1 MAASITAPTS
11 AQAAAPIERQ
21 VICLEIEPGLVCLRG
36 LSPQRL
42 RFEVEYGLERG
53 TTANS
58 FLLEGGV
65 GSGGQLV
72 PPVLVHPP
80 GASFAAA
87 FLEQLGQLVPAD
99 AALKVVVGHV
109 NPNRVALLRQLA
121 ERWPQLMLVASN
133 TGAKLLT
140 ELWQQR
146 KPGPPAQS
154 SSPSNGAAS
163 SSALP
168 ASAPPSNAPPSSS
181 QSNSAPASG
190 TTASNSPANGAESAS
205 DGSPVEA
212 PIPALP
218 PIDVVKQEVSR
229 KLANGYQLRLIPT
242 PTPRWPGALVAFE
255 ERTGLL
261 LSGKFF
267 AAHLCTESWAEAN
280 RSSTEEDRRYFYDC
294 LMAPMARQV
303 ESVVERL
310 EELDIRCIAPGHG
323 PAIAESWRSLL
334 VDYRRWGEPQ
344 ERSRLSVALLY
355 ASAYGNTAAIA
366 DALAQGVARTGVRV
380 ESINCEFAPADQL
393 IEAIGRCDALLIGS
407 PTLGGHAP
415 TPIVSALGTVLA
427 EADRAKPVG
436 VFGSFGWSGEALDL
450 LESKLRD
457 GGVRFAF
464 EPIRVKFSPDA
475 ATIKAIEETG
485 TGLGRQLLSYQRSNQ
500 RRASIGGLNESRSNP
515 AVLALGRVVGS
526 LCVLTTE
533 RGEGQ
538 GRLSGAMVASWVS
551 QASFTPPGFTVAV
564 AKDRAVECLLHVGD
578 TFLLNVLAE
587 GRDSGPMK
595 QFLKPFAPGAD
606 RFAGLDL
613 LRSPAG
619 QPILPEALAWL
630 EARVNQRME
639 CGDHWLIYA
648 QVNHGGLLD
657 ALGTTAV
664 HQRRNGSNY

>member
-1 MAASITAPTS
+1 MAASITTPTA

-21 VICLEIEPGLVCLRG
+21 VICLEVEPGLVCLRG

-65 GSGGQLV
+65 ASGGKLV

-87 FLEQLGQLVPAD
+87 FLEQLGRLVPAD

-133 TGAKLLT
+133 TGAKLLA

-146 KPGPPAQS
+146 KPVAASHSASPPSGALSDSTQSDSAQS
-154 SSPSNGAAS
+154 DSTKSG
-163 SSALP
+163 
-168 ASAPPSNAPPSSS
+168 SAPSSNTPS
-181 QSNSAPASG
+181 SG
-190 TTASNSPANGAESAS
+190 TTASNSPATGALAS
-205 DGSPVEA
+205 DCSPAEA

-344 ERSRLSVALLY
+344 ERSRLAVALLY

-380 ESINCEFAPADQL
+380 ESINCEFAPPDQL
-393 IEAIGRCDALLIGS
+393 IEAIGRCNALLIGS

-457 GGVRFAF
+457 GGFRFAF

-485 TGLGRQLLSYQRSNQ
+485 TGLGRQLLSEQRSSQ

-515 AVLALGRVVGS
+515 AILALGRVVGS

-564 AKDRAVECLLHVGD
+564 AKDRAVESLLHVGD

-613 LRSPAG
+613 LRSPSG